1 MTAARAVG
9 AAVRE
14 MLTPTVTILIV
25 DDSAAM
31 RRLASEI
38 LKRAGYRTLVAADAA
53 EALQICESHAEPI
66 ELLLSD
72 VMMPG
77 MNGREL
83 ADRAR
88 AVRSNMKVLL
98 MSGHT
103 EDVLAEQGA
112 HDPSLSFLQK
122 PITPRALAAKVKE
135 VLEG

>member
-1 MTAARAVG
+1 
-9 AAVRE
+9 

-25 DDSAAM
+25 DDNEAM
-31 RRLASEI
+31 RKLASEI
-38 LKRAGYRTLVAADAA
+38 LKRASYRTLVAADAA
-53 EALQICESHAEPI
+53 EALQICAAHTEPI

-72 VMMPG
+72 VLMPG

-88 AVRSNMKVLL
+88 ALRPEMKVLL

-112 HDPSLSFLQK
+112 HDPSLSFIQK
-122 PITPRALAAKVKE
+122 PITPRALTAKVKE
-135 VLEG
+135 VLAGTSG